1 MAETLERVVPRAS
14 TRRAAGPMTKLLD
27 APADT
32 RMMHIVHQALRRDLQ
47 RAQLAL
53 VATPPPSN
61 ERQRAI
67 AGHVTWMMSFL
78 RGHHRAEDDGLYPL
92 VRQRDPAAAAL
103 LDAMHSDHDEVDRL
117 ITRVEEAAGVCARDD
132 DVGGVE
138 QLVAALDRL
147 SQDLLPHL
155 QREEDEMMPI
165 VSSVVTAAEWRALE
179 HKYNLESKSFVE
191 LGREGHWLIDDAS
204 AEDRQSV
211 LDLVSPVPR
220 FILLHGF
227 AHSYRR
233 HAAACW
239 SSSTRA
245 RRRVQKTRVV
255 RRLHRRRHRRGV
267 GRGPRRHPGRRMES
281 RMRRRRRGSRE
292 RPRRRQ
298 ERDSGAATAP
308 ESSAG
313 DGSVKS
319 SPARHTN
326 SCGGRY
332 PPRCI
337 PTAPKWAIR
346 LFRDGD
352 GDGTRLEQ
360 TFNVVRAPRALDLL
374 FGLIIPA
381 HRDRTTAL
389 TEDLRRLGDLA
400 AGTTFTASTTPDS
413 TSTNGEPTVDAP
425 GP

>member
-1 MAETLERVVPRAS
+1 
-14 TRRAAGPMTKLLD
+14 
-27 APADT
+27 
-32 RMMHIVHQALRRDLQ
+32 MHIVHQALRRDLQ
-47 RAQLAL
+47 RAQLTL
-53 VATPPPSN
+53 VATPPPTTG
-61 ERQRAI
+61 RQRAI
-67 AGHVTWMMSFL
+67 AAHVTWMMSFL

-92 VRQRDPAAAAL
+92 VRQRDPAAVVL
-103 LDAMHSDHDEVDRL
+103 LDAMHSDHDAVDRL

-132 DVGGVE
+132 NVGGVE

-155 QREEDEMMPI
+155 QREEDELMPI

-204 AEDRQSV
+204 AEDRRFV
-211 LDLVSPVPR
+211 LDLVSPVQR

-239 SSSTRA
+239 SPSTRV
-245 RRRVQKTRVV
+245 RRRVQKRGSCAVCTDADIDAAWAVVRDVTRVGEWSHECV
-255 RRLHRRRHRRGV
+255 GV
-267 GRGPRRHPGRRMES
+267 TWL
-281 RMRRRRRGSRE
+281 
-292 RPRRRQ
+292 
-298 ERDSGAATAP
+298 DGA
-308 ESSAG
+308 
-313 DGSVKS
+313 S
-319 SPARHTN
+319 SPMPGARFR
-326 SCGGRY
+326 GRNRTGIFRWGRICEVVACAPYELVWRTVPTKMY
-332 PPRCI
+332 PDS
-337 PTAPKWAIR
+337 TKWAIR
-346 LFRDGD
+346 LFRDGH
-352 GDGTRLEQ
+352 GTRLEQ
-360 TFNVVRAPRALDLL
+360 TFNVVRAPKALDLL

-400 AGTTFTASTTPDS
+400 AGTTFTHRPHQTARPR
-413 TSTNGEPTVDAP
+413 NRERTVDAP